1 MKLIK
6 KAISFIVVVLICSLV
21 LGVNSYAAD
30 EVINL
35 KYAGGADGSGT
46 YRSGLAIASI
56 VNKYSKRIKI
66 FVQITPGTAVTPK
79 MIQAGQVDMAA
90 GSQSGET
97 ESIKGLGIYKGKPVT
112 NMSRLFVWGMSSYV
126 IFSPA
131 EKNIFTI
138 RDLVGKRVGI
148 GAKTQPTG
156 QTCETVLKALG
167 IADKVKYSFNTSAE
181 EIGDRIKDGLYDAGF
196 YGVAMPW
203 GVLSDLVQTRKMRIV
218 GIEGEDLD
226 KAVAA
231 VTPRYGKVK
240 MPANVYPDQKAFPTL
255 GALQTTCVRSDLDEG
270 VAYEIIKIIETHFD
284 EFVMA
289 YPPAKFYFKDM
300 DNQAMAIAPLHP
312 GTKRWLKEK
321 GIKVQ

>member
-1 MKLIK
+1 MKRIK
-6 KAISFIVVVLICSLV
+6 GAFSLMVLVSICSLV
-21 LGVNSYAAD
+21 LGMKSYAAD
-30 EVINL
+30 KVINL

-56 VNKYSKRIKI
+56 VNKYSPRIKI

-97 ESIKGLGIYKGKPVT
+97 ESIKGLELYKGNPVT

-156 QTCETVLKALG
+156 KTCETVFQALG

-181 EIGDRIKDGLYDAGF
+181 EIGERIKDGIYDAGF

-203 GVLSDLVQTRKMRIV
+203 GVLSDLVQTRKMRII

-231 VTPRYGKVK
+231 VTPRYGKVIL
-240 MPANVYPDQKAFPTL
+240 PANIYPDQKAFPTL
-255 GALQTTCVRSDLDEG
+255 GALQTTCVRSDLDES
-270 VAYEIIKIIETHFD
+270 VAYEIIKILETHFD

-289 YPPAKFYFKDM
+289 YPPSKFFFMEMNLQK
-300 DNQAMAIAPLHP
+300 MAVAPLHP
-312 GTKRWLKEK
+312 ATKRWLKEK
-321 GIKVQ
+321 GVKAE